1 MIYTVT
7 LNPAID
13 YVVRLGGSLQP
24 GGINRSAQE
33 DYEFGGKGV
42 NVSRVLHALGVESAL
57 LGFVAGF
64 TGEGLEQG
72 LRGMGLDTRFIRLP
86 GGMTRINVKLKAG
99 EETEING
106 MGPGISPEDMDRL
119 YAQLETIGEGDVL
132 VLSGS
137 IPAGLPED
145 TYARIMARVSGR
157 GVRVVVD
164 ASGPLLESVLACRP
178 FLIKPNHIE
187 LGGLFGRTLSSDEEI
202 EACARSLQKMG
213 ARNVLVSM
221 AARGALLL
229 DEHGRTHR
237 IACPAGQV
245 VNSVGAGDSM
255 VAGFVAGY
263 LESGDYSHALRLG
276 TAAGSATAFS
286 VGLAQRE
293 QIERLLAESS

>member
-42 NVSRVLHALGVESAL
+42 NVSRVLHALGVKSAL

-64 TGEGLEQG
+64 TGEGLERG

-106 MGPGISPEDMDRL
+106 MGPRISPEDMDRL
-119 YAQLETIGEGDVL
+119 YAQMEEIGEGDVL

-137 IPAGLPED
+137 MPSGLPED

-164 ASGPLLESVLACRP
+164 ASGALLESVLACRP

-187 LGGLFGRTLSSDEEI
+187 LGGLFSRTLSSDEEI

-213 ARNVLVSM
+213 ARNVLVHGF
-221 AARGALLL
+221 ARRAPC
-229 DEHGRTHR
+229 GRAWKNAPHR
-237 IACPAGQV
+237 LPCRPGRQQRRCGRFDGRGLSGRLSGIRRLQPCPAPWHGGWQRDGV
-245 VNSVGAGDSM
+245 FRGSCAKGAD
-255 VAGFVAGY
+255 
-263 LESGDYSHALRLG
+263 
-276 TAAGSATAFS
+276 
-286 VGLAQRE
+286 
-293 QIERLLAESS
+293 